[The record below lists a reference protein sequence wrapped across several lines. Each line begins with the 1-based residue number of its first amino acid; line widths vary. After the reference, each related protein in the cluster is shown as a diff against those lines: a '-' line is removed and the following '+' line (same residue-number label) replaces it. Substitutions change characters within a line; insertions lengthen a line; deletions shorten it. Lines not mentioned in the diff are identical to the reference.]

1 MHVTVFILQIFDKY
15 STFYKKKM
23 TFGSERKK
31 NGNEEGTYNSW
42 ENRVS
47 TIHDGEDYY
56 GLETTNFGYKDYYG
70 SNTVSLR

>member
-1 MHVTVFILQIFDKY
+1 MLPSSYYKY
-15 STFYKKKM
+15 SINIRLFIKKI

-42 ENRVS
+42 ENRVG

-56 GLETTNFGYKDYYG
+56 GLETTNFGYKDYHG
-70 SNTVSLR
+70 SNTASWK

>member
-1 MHVTVFILQIFDKY
+1 MLPSLYYKY
-15 STFYKKKM
+15 SINIRLFIKKND
-23 TFGSERKK
+23 FCSERKK

-56 GLETTNFGYKDYYG
+56 GLETTNFGYKNYHG
-70 SNTVSLR
+70 SNTASWR

>member
-1 MHVTVFILQIFDKY
+1 MLPSLYYKY
-15 STFYKKKM
+15 SINIQLFIKKI

-42 ENRVS
+42 ENRVG

-56 GLETTNFGYKDYYG
+56 GLETTNFGYKDYHG
-70 SNTVSLR
+70 SNTASWK